1 MAGKKAELG
10 VGSVPRTTVM
20 AAFVAVS
27 LITFFLTERVVS
39 TAILQLGVLISYVVL
54 ILGVASRR
62 PDAEVL
68 AWLVLGTMTLV
79 CETELMPG
87 LYWLPMTTAVLVVL
101 AADLDHSVA
110 ILYPR
115 GKSEAIGADQSAS
128 REALLSR
135 RAGRLGVSA
144 AAALL
149 LGFIGTSLAP
159 PLLVPGASAAIVGI
173 LGATALALL
182 TAVVWMRRD
191 E

>member
-1 MAGKKAELG
+1 MI
-10 VGSVPRTTVM
+10 T
-20 AAFVAVS
+20 AFVALS
-27 LITFFLTERVVS
+27 LFTFLLSERVVS
-39 TAILQLGVLISYVVL
+39 TAILQLGILISYAALVP
-54 ILGVASRR
+54 GVAIRR

-68 AWLVLGTMTLV
+68 AWLILGTMMLV
-79 CETELMPG
+79 CEIESMPD
-87 LYWLPMTTAVLVVL
+87 LYWLPMATALMVVL

-115 GKSEAIGADQSAS
+115 GRNEAIGDDESAS
-128 REALLSR
+128 RRGLLSR
-135 RAGRLGVSA
+135 RAWRLCLSA

-182 TAVVWMRRD
+182 TAVVWFRRD